1 MAVLV
6 DQNTRVITQGFTGA
20 QGTFHSE
27 QALAYGTQ
35 VVGGV
40 TLNHLSWAAC
50 LGCPT
55 ALAARQGAMTWR

>member
-27 QALAYGTQ
+27 QALAYGTR
-35 VVGGV
+35 
-40 TLNHLSWAAC
+40 SSAA
-50 LGCPT
+50 
-55 ALAARQGAMTWR
+55 